1 MNDEESNNNKNIIK
15 CYPKYNN
22 SFENLF
28 KTEKNKNLLID
39 FLNDVLDCKNN
50 DPIVNIQYMD
60 TEITSD
66 KAKNAIILD
75 KLDNLSLKE
84 EEKEVFY
91 KQLNVENKHDTDENV
106 NTKKR
111 KNKNTFDQNIN
122 KIIKT
127 DSFYRETDK
136 LNLLVSSMRESYLNE
151 KNKYEFTFLKFDNNP
166 PFFAITKARELI
178 NIKIEVQETENM
190 CKRSLLYAS
199 DIIFRSL
206 PKGCIYDDVPRT
218 VLIIFSHYNIFKN
231 KNKFHW
237 CFSILDKETKTEENF
252 EGLLNIHFIELSKFE
267 HLKKEEKNNE
277 KYRWFLFMVDPN
289 NNVFLNKN
297 TPSQFTQARNTL
309 LSLEENK
316 NYINICNKE
325 KEMYDSYINGLD
337 YREEKGKREGREE
350 GRKEGIEEGIEEG
363 IKIVRY

>member
-1 MNDEESNNNKNIIK
+1 
-15 CYPKYNN
+15 
-22 SFENLF
+22 
-28 KTEKNKNLLID
+28 
-39 FLNDVLDCKNN
+39 
-50 DPIVNIQYMD
+50 MD

-66 KAKNAIILD
+66 RAKNAIILD

-127 DSFYRETDK
+127 DSFYGETDK
-136 LNLLVSSMRESYLNE
+136 LNLLVSSMRE
-151 KNKYEFTFLKFDNNP
+151 
-166 PFFAITKARELI
+166 I
-178 NIKIEVQETENM
+178 QETENM

-206 PKGCIYDDVPRT
+206 PRGGCIYDDVPHT
-218 VLIIFSHYNIFKN
+218 VLIIFLHYNIFTN

-237 CFSILDKETKTEENF
+237 CFSILDKETKTEEDF

-267 HLKKEEKNNE
+267 RLKKEEKTKE
-277 KYRWFLFMVDPN
+277 KYR
-289 NNVFLNKN
+289 
-297 TPSQFTQARNTL
+297 
-309 LSLEENK
+309 
-316 NYINICNKE
+316 
-325 KEMYDSYINGLD
+325 
-337 YREEKGKREGREE
+337 
-350 GRKEGIEEGIEEG
+350 
-363 IKIVRY
+363 